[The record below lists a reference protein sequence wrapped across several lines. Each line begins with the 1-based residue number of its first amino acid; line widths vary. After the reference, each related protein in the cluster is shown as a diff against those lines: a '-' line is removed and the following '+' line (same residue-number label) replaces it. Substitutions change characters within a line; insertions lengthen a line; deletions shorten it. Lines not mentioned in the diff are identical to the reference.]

1 MKNQAQLIAYVD
13 RIPGGTFRDLR
24 HLLDGPLAGVFGG
37 LHLLPFF
44 HPIDGADA
52 GFDPI
57 DHTQVDR
64 RLGTWDDVATLA
76 AGTDVMAD
84 VIVNHVSRHSP
95 QFADY
100 HQRGE
105 GSPYAGMFLTYRR
118 VFPDRASESDLLAL
132 HTPRPG
138 LPFTAHET
146 ARGDRLLLWTTFT
159 SDQIDI
165 DVSHPEAQRYL
176 ASILQRLHGAGIRA
190 IRLDAVGFAIKKGGT
205 SCFMIP
211 ETFAFIAGLTAQA
224 HALDMEVLVEVHGHF
239 QNQLDVAHRVDWVYD
254 FALPPLVL
262 HTLYTR
268 SAVALKHWLHIRP
281 RNAITVLD
289 THDGIGV
296 ADVEA
301 ARGNDGL
308 QGLLTPDEI
317 DTLVKMIHHRSRG
330 ESRIA
335 SGSEANNVDTSQINC
350 TFYDALGRRDSEYL
364 VARAIQCFVP
374 GIPQVYYVGL
384 LAGRNDVD
392 LLSRTGVGR
401 DINRHYYTAD
411 ELRVGLTQPVVQSL
425 LALLQIRNTHPA
437 FQGTFDLLDSPV
449 DRIALVWTHGDAF
462 ARLDVDVTGMCASIT
477 CSSHGAQSKIDVAW
491 HAFAEARA

>member
-1 MKNQAQLIAYVD
+1 
-13 RIPGGTFRDLR
+13 
-24 HLLDGPLAGVFGG
+24 
-37 LHLLPFF
+37 
-44 HPIDGADA
+44 
-52 GFDPI
+52 
-57 DHTQVDR
+57 
-64 RLGTWDDVATLA
+64 
-76 AGTDVMAD
+76 
-84 VIVNHVSRHSP
+84 
-95 QFADY
+95 
-100 HQRGE
+100 
-105 GSPYAGMFLTYRR
+105 
-118 VFPDRASESDLLAL
+118 
-132 HTPRPG
+132 
-138 LPFTAHET
+138 
-146 ARGDRLLLWTTFT
+146 
-159 SDQIDI
+159 
-165 DVSHPEAQRYL
+165 
-176 ASILQRLHGAGIRA
+176 
-190 IRLDAVGFAIKKGGT
+190 
-205 SCFMIP
+205 
-211 ETFAFIAGLTAQA
+211 
-224 HALDMEVLVEVHGHF
+224 MEVLVEVHGHF

-268 SAVALKHWLHIRP
+268 SAVALKHWLDIRP

-317 DTLVKMIHHRSRG
+317 DTLVKTIHHRSEG

-335 SGSEANNVDTSQINC
+335 SGSVANNVDASQINC

-401 DINRHYYTAD
+401 DINRHYYTAY

-437 FQGTFDLLDSPV
+437 FQGTFDLLDSAV
-449 DRIALVWTHGDAF
+449 ERIALVWTDGEAF
-462 ARLDVDVTGMCASIT
+462 ARLDVDVTAMGASIT
-477 CSSHGAQSKIDVAW
+477 CSSHGAPSKSVAAW
-491 HAFAEARA
+491 HTFAEARA